1 MGSEQGARRQPA
13 PPKANPPR
21 AEQARRLGRHASEGR
36 YRGWAGGGGGRE
48 TKKEKRKM
56 SQVESIKAGLEP
68 G

>member
-1 MGSEQGARRQPA
+1 MDEQVRRCVS
-13 PPKANPPR
+13 NPPW
-21 AEQARRLGRHASEGR
+21 AMQARRLGRHASEGG

-48 TKKEKRKM
+48 TKKEKRKKEM